1 MLLDQELERK
11 TKELEAI
18 IEAEER
24 LDKLSKELDTDL
36 KEMSRHQVYQK
47 YAYMNLK
54 EITDIMLENPSGEDL
69 EF

>member
-18 IEAEER
+18 IEAEAR

-36 KEMSRHQVYQK
+36 
-47 YAYMNLK
+47 
-54 EITDIMLENPSGEDL
+54 
-69 EF
+69 